1 MQCSIP
7 GREYRQEVPSVVKLT
22 EPIDVLEFWAH
33 ACRARLSN
41 DSLYLV
47 RSNQTTKMTFRSL
60 ASDMI
65 WTKDMFLARIKKIN
79 NRATQSTPEP

>member
-7 GREYRQEVPSVVKLT
+7 GREYSQEVPSVVKLT

-60 ASDMI
+60 AGDMM
-65 WTKDMFLARIKKIN
+65 WTKDMFLARIKNIN
-79 NRATQSTPEP
+79 HRATQSTH

>member
-7 GREYRQEVPSVVKLT
+7 GREYSQEVPSVVKLT

-33 ACRARLSN
+33 ACRVRLLN

-47 RSNQTTKMTFRSL
+47 QSNQTTKMTFRCL
-60 ASDMI
+60 AGDML
-65 WTKDMFLARIKKIN
+65 WTKDISLARKRNIN
-79 NRATQSTPEP
+79 YGATRSTN